1 MNNDY
6 LKDVLIELENIY
18 EELKSNKDKRMIKK
32 LIIKI
37 REWLEKGVIRQ
48 IKLHEIKKFEAG
60 LFDRK
65 TGMKTIKVKND
76 RDYQVGDL
84 IRFIDENTLYRIYDV
99 LNDLEG
105 YELDTGDCI
114 LTILDIKES

>member
-37 REWLEKGVIRQ
+37 REWLEK
-48 IKLHEIKKFEAG
+48 
-60 LFDRK
+60 
-65 TGMKTIKVKND
+65 
-76 RDYQVGDL
+76 
-84 IRFIDENTLYRIYDV
+84 
-99 LNDLEG
+99 
-105 YELDTGDCI
+105 
-114 LTILDIKES
+114 

>member
-37 REWLEKGVIRQ
+37 KEWLNEKEKEER
-48 IKLHEIKKFEAG
+48 
-60 LFDRK
+60 
-65 TGMKTIKVKND
+65 M
-76 RDYQVGDL
+76 
-84 IRFIDENTLYRIYDV
+84 EN
-99 LNDLEG
+99 E
-105 YELDTGDCI
+105 
-114 LTILDIKES
+114 